1 VADANAACELGN
13 VLAAAKDITHHA
25 IVLTERQAATVFSDD
40 ASGILPPVLKGE
52 QPFVEVWHRESP
64 FLAQD
69 GNYATHDDD

>member
-1 VADANAACELGN
+1 
-13 VLAAAKDITHHA
+13 
-25 IVLTERQAATVFSDD
+25 
-40 ASGILPPVLKGE
+40 VLKGE